1 MVELIEDDTWV
12 RWDEPAPPDLAEKIK
27 AAAIQNGRT
36 FNEEF
41 TYRMML
47 MMEMLRPGLTH

>member
-12 RWDEPAPPDLAEKIK
+12 RWDEPIAPDLAEQIK
-27 AAAIQNGRT
+27 AVAIQNGRT

-41 TYRMML
+41 TYRIMVGRG
-47 MMEMLRPGLTH
+47 MLRPGRTH

>member
-1 MVELIEDDTWV
+1 MLEPIEDDTWV
-12 RWDEPAPPDLAEKIK
+12 RWDEPIPLDLVEPLR

-41 TYRMML
+41 TYRMMVK
-47 MMEMLRPGLTH
+47 MGMLRPGQTH

>member
-1 MVELIEDDTWV
+1 MIEPIEDDTWV
-12 RWDEPAPPDLAEKIK
+12 RWDEPIPPDLVEPLR

-41 TYRMML
+41 TYRMMVKMGL
-47 MMEMLRPGLTH
+47 LRPGHTH

>member
-1 MVELIEDDTWV
+1 MLEPIEDDTWV
-12 RWDEPAPPDLAEKIK
+12 RWDEPIPPHLVEPLR

-41 TYRMML
+41 TYRL
-47 MMEMLRPGLTH
+47 MVKLGWLGPSQTH

>member
-1 MVELIEDDTWV
+1 MIEPIEDDTWV
-12 RWDEPAPPDLAEKIK
+12 RWDEPIAPDLAEQLR

-41 TYRMML
+41 TYRMMVK
-47 MMEMLRPGLTH
+47 MGWLRPGQTH

>member
-1 MVELIEDDTWV
+1 MIELIEDDTWV
-12 RWDEPAPPDLAEKIK
+12 RWDEPIPSDLVEQLK

-41 TYRMML
+41 TDRMMVKRG
-47 MMEMLRPGLTH
+47 MLRPGHTH

>member
-12 RWDEPAPPDLAEKIK
+12 RWDAPIPPDLAKQLH

-41 TYRMML
+41 TYRMMVKKG
-47 MMEMLRPGLTH
+47 MLRPGHTH

>member
-1 MVELIEDDTWV
+1 MPELIEDDTWV
-12 RWDEPAPPDLAEKIK
+12 RWDEPIPPDLAEQLK

-41 TYRMML
+41 NYRMMVG
-47 MMEMLRPGLTH
+47 MGMLRPSQTH